1 MIDLKKL
8 KPNVKVRLLDGS
20 MLEIRGSYMSSNGL
34 ILTAKSRPG
43 SIVDRNIPVEDIVE
57 VIEAQGKEKS

>member
-8 KPNVKVRLLDGS
+8 KPNVKVRLLDGTL
-20 MLEIRGSYMSSNGL
+20 LEIRGSYMSTSGL

-57 VIEAQGKEKS
+57 VIGSEKEK